1 MEGDAHPKQCPCP
14 SPSVQ
19 SVAESLKVVLKGH
32 QLQGILRYLVG
43 QLLVLFLHFNDSL
56 KKLDDLGPLEDVLVL
71 TLILPAGARDRGR
84 REVPLHPFRRG
95 RNRFGLSLLL
105 GGERGKEALT
115 VPPSGSPDSYDPKML
130 WRIVTN
136 GGERGGIMVANYVA
150 AFVPHGVS
158 MLHSLFPWASE
169 ASGRRRGE
177 Q

>member
-19 SVAESLKVVLKGH
+19 SVAERLKVILKGH

-71 TLILPAGARDRGR
+71 TLILPAGARDKGR

-95 RNRFGLSLLL
+95 RNRASPFSW
-105 GGERGKEALT
+105 GE
-115 VPPSGSPDSYDPKML
+115 SPGMRPL
-130 WRIVTN
+130 
-136 GGERGGIMVANYVA
+136 
-150 AFVPHGVS
+150 
-158 MLHSLFPWASE
+158 
-169 ASGRRRGE
+169 
-177 Q
+177 